1 MAEEGTDHV
10 TLVTDYLAAAQRAR
24 TSREAADFE
33 AVRGF
38 FHPDAT
44 IQLAAAWGHDPWRVV
59 HRSADEILERLRAP
73 INTATSLTTEDVN
86 VVRAGDDVLVEQR
99 STLHQDG
106 RDLVSMV
113 CHLFTV
119 RDGRIAAIRAYRNDL
134 GLPQG

>member
-1 MAEEGTDHV
+1 MVEEGSDPV
-10 TLVTDYLAAAQRAR
+10 TLVTDYLAATQRAR
-24 TSREAADFE
+24 TSRDPDDFE
-33 AVRGF
+33 AVRAY

-73 INTATSLTTEDVN
+73 INAATSLTTDDVN
-86 VVRAGDDVLVEQR
+86 VVLAGDDVLVEQH
-99 STLHQDG
+99 STLHIDG

-113 CHLFTV
+113 CHLVSV

>member
-1 MAEEGTDHV
+1 MVQEASDPV
-10 TLVTDYLAAAQRAR
+10 TLVTGYLAAAQQAR
-24 TSREAADFE
+24 TSRDAQDFE
-33 AVRGF
+33 AVRAY

-86 VVRAGDDVLVEQR
+86 VVLAGEDVLVEQR
-99 STLHQDG
+99 STLHHDG

-119 RDGRIAAIRAYRNDL
+119 RDGRISGIRAYRNDL